1 MKSFGYSILMVS
13 VALIGIPAL
22 DSLSDRPVMFT
33 MMALGII
40 AAICG
45 LGLRWVAHQRAD
57 RSG

>member
-1 MKSFGYSILMVS
+1 MKSFGYSISMVS
-13 VALIGIPAL
+13 VVLIGIPAL
-22 DSLSDRPVMFT
+22 DSLSDRPAMFA

-45 LGLRWVAHQRAD
+45 MGLRWVAHRRAD